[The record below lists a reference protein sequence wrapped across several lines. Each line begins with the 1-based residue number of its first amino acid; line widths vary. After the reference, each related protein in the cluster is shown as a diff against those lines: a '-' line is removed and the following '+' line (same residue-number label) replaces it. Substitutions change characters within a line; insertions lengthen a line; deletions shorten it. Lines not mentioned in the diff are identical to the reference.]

1 MPLTGV
7 QHLLVLTDQL
17 EATRDF
23 YRDALGLQEGER
35 PPLEFDGH
43 WLYLGEVACVHV
55 ADRRTY
61 AAHAGTLGL
70 EVAQSATSGGAVD
83 HIAFGADDYEEISKR
98 LRKAGVETIENEVPA
113 ARMRQIFVEDP
124 NGVRIEINVSV

>member
-1 MPLTGV
+1 MALTGV
-7 QHLLVLTDQL
+7 QHLLVLTDEL

-43 WLYLGEVACVHV
+43 WLYLGDVACVHV
-55 ADRRTY
+55 ADRRSY

-70 EVAQSATSGGAVD
+70 AVTRTATGGGAVD
-83 HIAFGADDYEEISKR
+83 HVAFGADDYEEISER
-98 LRKAGVETIENEVPA
+98 LREAGIEAIENEVPA
-113 ARMRQIFVEDP
+113 AGLRQIFFEDP
-124 NGVRIEINVSV
+124 NGVRIEVNVSV

>member
-23 YRDALGLQEGER
+23 YRDALGLREGER

-43 WLYLGEVACVHV
+43 WLYLGDVACVHV
-55 ADRRTY
+55 AERRTY
-61 AAHAGTLGL
+61 GAHAGTLGL
-70 EVAQSATSGGAVD
+70 GVAQSATSGGAVD
-83 HIAFGADDYEEISKR
+83 HIAFGADDYEEISER

>member
-1 MPLTGV
+1 MALTGV
-7 QHLLVLTDQL
+7 QHLLVLTDEL

-23 YRDALGLQEGER
+23 YRDALGLEEGER

-43 WLYLGEVACVHV
+43 WLYLGDVACVHV
-55 ADRRTY
+55 ADRRAY

-70 EVAQSATSGGAVD
+70 AVAQTATSGGAID
-83 HIAFGADDYEEISKR
+83 HVAFGADDYEEISER
-98 LRKAGVETIENEVPA
+98 LREAGVETIENEVPA
-113 ARMRQIFVEDP
+113 AGLRQIFFEDP

>member
-1 MPLTGV
+1 MALTGM
-7 QHLLVLTDQL
+7 QHLLVLTDEL

-43 WLYLGEVACVHV
+43 WLYLGDVACVHV
-55 ADRRTY
+55 ADRRSY
-61 AAHAGTLGL
+61 AAHAGTVGL
-70 EVAQSATSGGAVD
+70 EVAQTATGEAMID
-83 HIAFGADDYEEISKR
+83 HIAFGADDYEEISER
-98 LRKAGVETIENEVPA
+98 LREAGVETIENEVPA
-113 ARMRQIFVEDP
+113 AKMRQIFVEDP

>member
-1 MPLTGV
+1 MPLTGL

-23 YRDALGLQEGER
+23 YRDVLGLREGER

-43 WLYLGEVACVHV
+43 WLYLGDVACVHV

-61 AAHAGTLGL
+61 AAHAETLGL
-70 EVAQSATSGGAVD
+70 DVTTATGGGVVD
-83 HIAFGADDYEEISKR
+83 HIAFDADDYEEISER
-98 LRKAGVETIENEVPA
+98 LRKTGVETIENEVPA